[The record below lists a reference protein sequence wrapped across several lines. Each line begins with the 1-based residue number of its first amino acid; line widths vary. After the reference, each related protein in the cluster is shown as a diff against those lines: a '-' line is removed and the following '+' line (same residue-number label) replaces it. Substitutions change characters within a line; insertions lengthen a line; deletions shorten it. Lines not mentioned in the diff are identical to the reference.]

1 MKGGDRKWMKYG
13 KKERDDFDFKILR
26 NSNERLPAIR
36 LANCIDFVIFF
47 NRISVA

>member
-1 MKGGDRKWMKYG
+1 MKYG

-36 LANCIDFVIFF
+36 IVSTRELYRLRNFL
-47 NRISVA
+47 